1 MMTALFAGRVCVQQ
15 GSCLAP
21 IFSTRT
27 LKNLTPSSKKI
38 FVFMPNSW
46 CLQSWL
52 EQDPSCPTCRLT
64 LSIGETNSSGNAAG
78 SSGVVGLLGNVL
90 GGLVGSMRD
99 HDTLDT
105 DQREQPQQMNNNAQ
119 VFHFD
124 GKYFDILVDLYF
136 TSN

>member
-1 MMTALFAGRVCVQQ
+1 VFSFPPALEEE
-15 GSCLAP
+15 LK
-21 IFSTRT
+21 T
-27 LKNLTPSSKKI
+27 LNDDCAICWERLCSARKLPCSHLFHSYVDRKI
-38 FVFMPNSW
+38 
-46 CLQSWL
+46 LWL

-99 HDTLDT
+99 HDTLDA

-124 GKYFDILVDLYF
+124 GNKFDLFFKLVQPLK
-136 TSN
+136 